1 MAKKTQPKVSD
12 LVEILIQQ
20 MNQFEKVMTERNQ
33 ALTTAISKLE
43 YLKVDF
49 DRTELEA
56 IKESNRE
63 QLKEDFEALHAQT
76 KTNKKVSA
84 KSLLYLIVLN
94 VFFLSTA
101 ILCVYMAIDKTQ
113 YQSVVKERNEL
124 KSEITSINKFLNE
137 NTDSAEAYKEWL
149 KN

>member
-43 YLKVDF
+43 YLKVD
-49 DRTELEA
+49 LEE